1 MNNKEFIPQGT
12 FVMVEL
18 PKHVMESK
26 IVLTEDQKVAKRKT
40 WLESGKE
47 LVVSMIGNDV
57 RFVKEG
63 DVIMANARGFITV
76 DLDTE
81 EPYFIIR
88 ESEIIGK
95 FRG

>member
-1 MNNKEFIPQGT
+1 MKEFIPQGT

-18 PKHVMESK
+18 PAHVMESK
-26 IVLTEDQKVAKRKT
+26 IVLTDDQKIAKRKA

-47 LVVSMIGNDV
+47 LVVSKVGTDV
-57 RFVKEG
+57 RFVSTG
-63 DVIMANARGFITV
+63 DIIMANARGFVTV
-76 DLDTE
+76 DLDAG
-81 EPYFIIR
+81 EPYFLIR